1 MAATL
6 TPGMIRRRPDA
17 TPPRAALEGS
27 EPGARLGVALG
38 GGGARGLAHIGV
50 LQVLGEAGLGIGA
63 LAGASMGAIV
73 AGLFAA
79 DPDLLD
85 DPTRLADLLSDA
97 PGNPWRSGS
106 WRQRA
111 TGLLEAFGYL
121 EHDLFGLGR
130 DSGDRL
136 EKDLDAIVAHR
147 TIEELDIPFAASATD
162 VITGEVA
169 VLRSG
174 NLARALHASAALP
187 GVFTPVAWGS
197 RWLIDGGV
205 VSNLPVRATRAL
217 GADVVVGV
225 SVTPPLAPVMPR
237 TGVGLL
243 LRLNALT
250 AHRLQAEEFGEA
262 DVQLVVPVPSEIGLF
277 AFDRLE
283 RLIAFGRAAALRAL
297 PEIER
302 AVEARSG
309 QVARPAP
316 RPSARDVEAVRVMT
330 PPERE
335 RGDRRQPGR

>member
-1 MAATL
+1 MTATL
-6 TPGMIRRRPDA
+6 TPGRSRLRRDA
-17 TPPRAALEGS
+17 TRPGIALRGGGS
-27 EPGARLGVALG
+27 RIRLGVALG

-50 LQVLGEAGLGIGA
+50 LQVLREAGLGIDA

-79 DPDLLD
+79 APDLLGE
-85 DPTRLADLLSDA
+85 PARLSELLSEA

-111 TGLLEAFGYL
+111 SGLLEAVDYV

-130 DSGDRL
+130 DSGARL
-136 EKDLDAIVAHR
+136 EKRLDTIAGHR
-147 TIEELDIPFAASATD
+147 SIEELDVPFAATATD

-174 NLARALHASAALP
+174 NLAKALHASAALP

-237 TGVGLL
+237 TGLGLL

-250 AHRLQAEEFGEA
+250 AHRLQAEELGEA
-262 DVQLVVPVPSEIGLF
+262 DVQLVVPIPTEIGIF
-277 AFDRLE
+277 DFDRLE
-283 RLIAFGRAAALRAL
+283 RLVAYGRAAALRAL

-302 AVEARSG
+302 SLES
-309 QVARPAP
+309 RPL
-316 RPSARDVEAVRVMT
+316 R
-330 PPERE
+330 
-335 RGDRRQPGR
+335 RGAGG